1 MFILSLGE
9 AMNQFL
15 NNNSEEI
22 IKEMKPAATIAI
34 AKHFKGFLN
43 AAFTK
48 LPMKLWL
55 PDAQVLISEYKV
67 RQIFIAYIFV
77 VPV

>member
-1 MFILSLGE
+1 MNKYDVGE

-22 IKEMKPAATIAI
+22 IKEMKPAATTAI

-43 AAFTK
+43 SAFLK
-48 LPMKLWL
+48 IPLQIWL
-55 PDAQVLISEYKV
+55 LGA
-67 RQIFIAYIFV
+67 
-77 VPV
+77 